1 MNNSFIAISL
11 FIYKNERYGSSI
23 SSTVFKLIFNLILSK
38 VNYLESIEGLG
49 NLIIKVVPLLTV
61 LSTEIIPPCS

>member
-1 MNNSFIAISL
+1 MLFKVLSLTLKNIISK
-11 FIYKNERYGSSI
+11 IW
-23 SSTVFKLIFNLILSK
+23 IFNPILLK

-49 NLIIKVVPLLTV
+49 NLIIKVVPLFTV